1 MTTRWEMIEC
11 NGMDVSTPLLVFYG
25 IRNKEGKWYRSKG
38 YGGHG
43 DTWVD
48 DIKKAKVWSKI
59 SPARAQITFFANKW
73 PEYGIPDLIQLNVNN
88 ISVIDEKD
96 RVTKAIQK
104 KKEEEFQSQI
114 IRLNMEMEYS
124 REKKIEAE
132 RKIEALREKLQQESA
147 KIGMKIGI

>member
-1 MTTRWEMIEC
+1 MTTRWEMTEC
-11 NGMDVSTPLLVFYG
+11 NGMDAPLLVFYG

-38 YGGHG
+38 YGGYG

-96 RVTKAIQK
+96 RVAKAIQK
-104 KKEEEFQSQI
+104 KKEEELKHQI
-114 IRLNMEMEYS
+114 NRLQRNVNHSLSEKNRLEQELTKQVEEMK
-124 REKKIEAE
+124 RLGLDINLPKF
-132 RKIEALREKLQQESA
+132 
-147 KIGMKIGI
+147 